1 MTDDAAQATGQGKYP
16 TPPYIAYKTFQT
28 LLGDFK
34 EHGLP
39 PQIDWSVMTRFSG
52 GVQSQLKIALRSLDY
67 INEKE
72 EPAAQFK
79 ALVDAFETAE
89 YAARLREM
97 IERTYP
103 YVLKLDLMTATPSM
117 FASAF
122 SGATDAKEDSLRKCR
137 AFFLAA
143 AKDAG
148 IAIGGRIENAKFPRS
163 RSTNGRKAR
172 SKPVT
177 VEQQPG
183 APPPPP
189 SPSGGNTE
197 ISDKAL
203 EYKLVDLMKEDGVEA
218 EERAAIWTLIQYLTA
233 KAKKAQPNKKTA
245 TDP

>member
-1 MTDDAAQATGQGKYP
+1 MTDDASTATGQGKYS

-39 PQIDWSVMTRFSG
+39 PQIDRSVMTRFSG
-52 GVQSQLKIALRSLDY
+52 GVQSQLKIALRALDY

-89 YAARLREM
+89 YGARLREM

-117 FASAF
+117 FAAAF
-122 SGATDAKEDSLRKCR
+122 SSATDAKEDSLRKCR

-148 IAIGGRIENAKFPRS
+148 ITIGGRIENAKFPRS
-163 RSTNGRKAR
+163 RSTNGRRAK
-172 SKPVT
+172 SKPDI

-183 APPPPP
+183 APLPPP
-189 SPSGGNTE
+189 SPSGGITE

-203 EYKLVDLMKEDGVEA
+203 EYKLIDLMKDDEVGDA
-218 EERAAIWTLIQYLTA
+218 ERGAIWTLVQYLTA
-233 KAKKAQPNKKTA
+233 KAKKTA
-245 TDP
+245 TGK

>member
-1 MTDDAAQATGQGKYP
+1 MTEDAAQATGQGKYP

-39 PQIDWSVMTRFSG
+39 PQIDRSVMTRFSG
-52 GVQSQLKIALRSLDY
+52 GVQSQLKIALRALDY

-79 ALVDAFETAE
+79 ALVDAFETPE
-89 YAARLREM
+89 YGARLREM

-163 RSTNGRKAR
+163 RSSNGRKVKA
-172 SKPVT
+172 KPAA
-177 VEQQPG
+177 VEQETG
-183 APPPPP
+183 TPPPPP
-189 SPSGGNTE
+189 PPAGGGSA
-197 ISDKAL
+197 ISDMAL
-203 EYKLVDLMKEDGVEA
+203 EYKLIDLMKEDGVGDA
-218 EERAAIWTLIQYLTA
+218 ERGAIWTLVQYLTA
-233 KAKKAQPNKKTA
+233 KAKKTA
-245 TDP
+245 TGQ